1 MLEAEG
7 IEIGEHDLVQPALDA
22 EVDDGSRIAVRYA
35 RQLELTVDGRTSTH
49 WVTALSVD
57 DALAQVGAVH
67 RDARLSTSRGTE
79 IDRGGLSLE
88 VVTPKKLTVTLA
100 GKKPRKVEVPA
111 LTVRQALTQL
121 DVELDRHDRTTPKR
135 GARITDGDEIEYVDI
150 DVRTKRVEGEA
161 FHADT
166 ITREDDASPR
176 APRPWCARAARARAT
191 RRTGSSSAT
200 ARSSSA
206 SSSATR

>member
-79 IDRGGLSLE
+79 IDRGGLSPGGRHPQE
-88 VVTPKKLTVTLA
+88 A
-100 GKKPRKVEVPA
+100 
-111 LTVRQALTQL
+111 
-121 DVELDRHDRTTPKR
+121 DRHPGRQEAAQGR
-135 GARITDGDEIEYVDI
+135 GARPDRPAGAHPA
-150 DVRTKRVEGEA
+150 RR
-161 FHADT
+161 
-166 ITREDDASPR
+166 R
-176 APRPWCARAARARAT
+176 ARPPRPHHAEARGADHRRRRDRVRRHRRAHQAGGGRGLP
-191 RRTGSSSAT
+191 RRHDHP
-200 ARSSSA
+200 
-206 SSSATR
+206 